1 MKKQY
6 IDVRAYAEKYN
17 LTLEQAHNEIQPMLF
32 DLGYDWQGINYHHKV
47 SLVYADY
54 LELNMDKEGRITQCP
69 KETFEQSDYDQEL
82 IFDRIVHLTCTT
94 RDNTEYVEFNGK
106 QYDKR
111 KIEQVLKLIEEWEQ

>member
-1 MKKQY
+1 MKKIY
-6 IDVRAYAEKYN
+6 IDVTKYANKYG

-32 DLGYDWQGINYHHKV
+32 DLNYDWQGINYHHKV
-47 SLVYADY
+47 SLVFADY

-82 IFDRIVHLTCTT
+82 IFNRTVNLTCEA

-106 QYDKR
+106 QYDKH
-111 KIEQVLKLIEEWEQ
+111 KLEQALKLIEEGEQ

>member
-17 LTLEQAHNEIQPMLF
+17 LTVEQAHNEIQPLLF
-32 DLGYDWQGINYHHKV
+32 DLNYDWQSVDFHHTVVFKF
-47 SLVYADY
+47 ADY

-82 IFDRIVHLTCTT
+82 IFDRVVKLTCTA
-94 RDNTEYVEFNGK
+94 RDNTEYIEFNGK

-111 KIEQVLKLIEEWEQ
+111 KLEQALKLIEEGE